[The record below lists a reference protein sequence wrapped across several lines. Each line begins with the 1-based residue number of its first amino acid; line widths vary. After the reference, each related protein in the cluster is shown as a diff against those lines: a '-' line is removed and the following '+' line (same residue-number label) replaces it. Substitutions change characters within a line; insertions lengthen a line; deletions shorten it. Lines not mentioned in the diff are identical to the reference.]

1 MELNLLNHVWTAAA
15 CSLCHRRILRFL
27 HHYLHTL
34 HPSIFK
40 ILCSGIG
47 RISSIALSQAGWNV
61 VLFARREDEL
71 KDAAHECPGQT
82 LVVQGDVTSETD
94 VIRLFSEAVKAFGE

>member
-1 MELNLLNHVWTAAA
+1 MSQAHPQVFASLSSYTASLN
-15 CSLCHRRILRFL
+15 FQ
-27 HHYLHTL
+27 
-34 HPSIFK
+34 